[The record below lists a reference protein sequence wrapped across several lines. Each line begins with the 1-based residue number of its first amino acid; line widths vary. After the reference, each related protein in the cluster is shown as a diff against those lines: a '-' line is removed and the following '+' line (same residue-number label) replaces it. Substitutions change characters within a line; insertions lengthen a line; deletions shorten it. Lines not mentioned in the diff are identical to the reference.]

1 MATKNNPLPVRPDD
15 NFGQQGK
22 IGQAR
27 QPQAQTP
34 NAPDDVTSQPQT
46 PAPVVGSTNSDGET
60 ILNEE
65 GDFTM
70 PKHQSTY
77 DFIQNLSPDI
87 VGAVNQAV
95 RDAGRAVEASRR
107 PTSALG
113 LRDPLANLNQKVA
126 GQVEANQAAQAKA
139 QKEAE
144 EKEAE
149 RLSIRDMKEALEK
162 QYHIESDEDR
172 AAREKNER
180 RAKLF
185 ASIGDGI
192 SALSDLY
199 FSTQGAPMVHDPAS
213 GMSERLRQRYEKL
226 DAERKA
232 NEAAYQREYLRQLE
246 QMQRAK
252 KEAAAAALEEKK
264 FKLAEDREARMLEQ
278 SNLQSR
284 KFDWQQKY
292 QQGLLDIKQEEAQI
306 RRDLADGLISKREA
320 ETALIELRKY
330 RLQNTPAKGSS
341 SNGGNSNAGSGN
353 GGGTHRRTSGGRN
366 TGHGSSNSSGNGGRS
381 PYRRFSIYNN

>member
-60 ILNEE
+60 IQNEE
-65 GDFTM
+65 GDFSIRDNKNLWSRALQNVDDTAIQGVINDVQ
-70 PKHQSTY
+70 QS
-77 DFIQNLSPDI
+77 S
-87 VGAVNQAV
+87 G
-95 RDAGRAVEASRR
+95 R
-107 PTSALG
+107 PTRALSMH
-113 LRDPLANLNQKVA
+113 DPLANLNQKVA
-126 GQVEANQAAQAKA
+126 GQVEANQAAQEKA

-162 QYHIESDEDR
+162 QYHIESDAER

-246 QMQRAK
+246 QMRRDK
-252 KEAAAAALEEKK
+252 KDAAAAALEAEYRRSQIDANKA
-264 FKLAEDREARMLEQ
+264 LAEQRGMQAHNSTTRTDAYVDSVKNRNA
-278 SNLQSR
+278 N
-284 KFDWQQKY
+284 
-292 QQGLLDIKQEEAQI
+292 
-306 RRDLADGLISKREA
+306 
-320 ETALIELRKY
+320 
-330 RLQNTPAKGSS
+330 NT
-341 SNGGNSNAGSGN
+341 
-353 GGGTHRRTSGGRN
+353 RRTDAFVSRTENQNQNNNARTQLAAQRAANSGR
-366 TGHGSSNSSGNGGRS
+366 GGRS
-381 PYRRFSIYNN
+381 TGSGTRRRTGRGNTSGTQTRNNGGLGTNPRGL

>member
-46 PAPVVGSTNSDGET
+46 PAPVVGSTNSDSET

-113 LRDPLANLNQKVA
+113 LRDPLNNGL
-126 GQVEANQAAQAKA
+126 AQRV
-139 QKEAE
+139 QTQAE
-144 EKEAE
+144 ENKKKQDERDEAEAE
-149 RLSIRDMKEALEK
+149 RLSFEQMREALRKE
-162 QYHIESDEDR
+162 YGIESDEER

-226 DAERKA
+226 DAEYKA
-232 NEAAYQREYLRQLE
+232 NEAAYQREYRRQLE
-246 QMQRAK
+246 QMRRDK
-252 KEAAAAALEEKK
+252 KDAAAAALEAEYRRSQIDANKA
-264 FKLAEDREARMLEQ
+264 LAEQRGMQAHNSTTRTDAYVDSVKNRNA
-278 SNLQSR
+278 N
-284 KFDWQQKY
+284 
-292 QQGLLDIKQEEAQI
+292 
-306 RRDLADGLISKREA
+306 
-320 ETALIELRKY
+320 
-330 RLQNTPAKGSS
+330 NT
-341 SNGGNSNAGSGN
+341 
-353 GGGTHRRTSGGRN
+353 RRTDAFVSRTENQNQNNNARTQLAAQRAANSGR
-366 TGHGSSNSSGNGGRS
+366 GGRS
-381 PYRRFSIYNN
+381 TGSGTRRRTGRGNTSGTQTRNNGGLGTNPRGL